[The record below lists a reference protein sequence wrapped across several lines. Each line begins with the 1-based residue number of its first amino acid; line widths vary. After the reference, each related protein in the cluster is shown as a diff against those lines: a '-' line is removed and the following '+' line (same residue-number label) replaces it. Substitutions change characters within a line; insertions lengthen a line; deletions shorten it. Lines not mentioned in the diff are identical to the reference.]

1 MSLRSG
7 VLILGFAFLAAIVV
21 IIDQVGCHEGDPE
34 PAWEVPA
41 LITLSLGG
49 YAFGAVGLYLH
60 IPSDVFG
67 RPLIPLV
74 VMLFALMLTLFL
86 AIGLAPECVG
96 PGLD

>member
-7 VLILGFAFLAAIVV
+7 ILILGVGFLAAIVV
-21 IIDQVGCHEGDPE
+21 IIDQVGCDEAE
-34 PAWEVPA
+34 AAWELPA
-41 LITLSLGG
+41 LTALSVGG
-49 YAFGAVGLYLH
+49 YWFGAIGLYLH

-74 VMLFALMLTLFL
+74 VMLFALMLTWFL

>member
-7 VLILGFAFLAAIVV
+7 ILILGLAFLAAIVV
-21 IIDQVGCHEGDPE
+21 IIDQVGCHEAE
-34 PAWEVPA
+34 AAWELPA
-41 LITLSLGG
+41 LTALSFGG

-60 IPSDVFG
+60 IPSDVFA

-74 VMLFALMLTLFL
+74 VMLFALMLTWFL